1 MKKKIEK
8 PYVLH
13 VAEIIYFEILNIKKK
28 QNISNIDAFEMFI
41 GSKIYKEISSGKFH
55 NDWFKNLKKNNFIDE
70 TTGKK
75 IPMDTIRLLEIQ
87 KETMV
92 KQLIEYPNLYY
103 VKSQFPLEISQR
115 ALNHLW
121 RLCESYELWC
131 KETKQTELI
140 ILNIID

>member
-1 MKKKIEK
+1 VKKKIEK

-131 KETKQTELI
+131 KETGQIKLI
-140 ILNIID
+140 KLNLI